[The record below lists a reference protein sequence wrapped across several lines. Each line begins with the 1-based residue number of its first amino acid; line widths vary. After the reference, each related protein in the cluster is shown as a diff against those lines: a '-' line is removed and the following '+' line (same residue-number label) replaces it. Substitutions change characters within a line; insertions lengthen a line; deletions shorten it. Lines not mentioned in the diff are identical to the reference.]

1 MSQEQKQVTLQE
13 FVGQLRANIIL
24 SYDGAKEQA
33 LKSFDQVTQKLAES
47 MQLNESLKKSI
58 EAKETEEPKKNKK

>member
-13 FVGQLRANIIL
+13 FVSTLRNNIIL

-33 LKSFDQVTQKLAES
+33 LKSCDTITHKLVEQ
-47 MQLNESLKKSI
+47 MQINQTLQEKIDKLK
-58 EAKETEEPKKNKK
+58 EELENDKI